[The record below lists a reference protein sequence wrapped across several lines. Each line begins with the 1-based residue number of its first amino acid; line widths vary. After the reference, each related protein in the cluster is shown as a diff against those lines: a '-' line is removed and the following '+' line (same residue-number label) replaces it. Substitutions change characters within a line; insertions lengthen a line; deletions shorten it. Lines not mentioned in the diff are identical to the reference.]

1 MRSWAVSHPRILR
14 LNAALLNV
22 LQTNSTD
29 VNVTSDSGAQLAR
42 GTDYEVVPPTT
53 ARVVQH
59 NATFCSR
66 EVESSATSLSRFRE
80 RFLIRER
87 RLIQTGA
94 DSDLW
99 GLYEKALANRSAWGY
114 RVRALPGGALKP
126 GQRVKLSYDVAA
138 GAVGWG
144 DWSST
149 PQVRH
154 RPLTTSEAV

>member
-1 MRSWAVSHPRILR
+1 M
-14 LNAALLNV
+14 
-22 LQTNSTD
+22 
-29 VNVTSDSGAQLAR
+29 
-42 GTDYEVVPPTT
+42 
-53 ARVVQH
+53 
-59 NATFCSR
+59 
-66 EVESSATSLSRFRE
+66 
-80 RFLIRER
+80 
-87 RLIQTGA
+87 IQTGA

-114 RVRALPGGALKP
+114 SVRALPGGALKP

-154 RPLTTSEAV
+154 KQLADVGAKKSQAESLGILISESAFLIALG

>member
-1 MRSWAVSHPRILR
+1 M
-14 LNAALLNV
+14 
-22 LQTNSTD
+22 
-29 VNVTSDSGAQLAR
+29 
-42 GTDYEVVPPTT
+42 
-53 ARVVQH
+53 
-59 NATFCSR
+59 
-66 EVESSATSLSRFRE
+66 
-80 RFLIRER
+80 
-87 RLIQTGA
+87 QTGA

-99 GLYEKALANRSAWGY
+99 GLYEKALANRSAWGF

-154 RPLTTSEAV
+154 KHLTDVGAKKYQDESLSILMSESASLIDLG